1 MNRKL
6 YIKGKCTLCRGNFMG
21 CPYCDSEGLTYI
33 EASDN
38 VIVEILK
45 QADED
50 LKQKI
55 LQKAL
60 GINYETLLELSSSY
74 IAD

>member
-1 MNRKL
+1 
-6 YIKGKCTLCRGNFMG
+6 MG
-21 CPYCDSEGLTYI
+21 CPYCDSEGLTYV
-33 EASDN
+33 EAADK

-45 QADED
+45 QADD
-50 LKQKI
+50 NLKQEI
-55 LQKAL
+55 LKKAL